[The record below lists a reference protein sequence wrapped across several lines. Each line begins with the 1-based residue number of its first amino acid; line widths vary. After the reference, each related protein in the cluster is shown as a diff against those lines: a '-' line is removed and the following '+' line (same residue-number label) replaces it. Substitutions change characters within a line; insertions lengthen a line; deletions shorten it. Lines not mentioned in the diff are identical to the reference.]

1 MPLNAEFI
9 AYQIAGAAETPT
21 RQPGGVTFAMIVAG
35 RPSLTGSV
43 TLTAEG
49 VVRIRVGD
57 STNGVPGLAEATPPS
72 DLNVDWDEAAITVSG
87 GGLRVR
93 IDRGR
98 WRVSVSRCG
107 DGMLLWTSSVGDV
120 DQKGRERVLP
130 LGLHPDGDR
139 LTAAF
144 EVDQG
149 ERFLGLGEKFT
160 HLDKTGLTIV
170 SSNSNAGGATSEQ
183 AYKNVPFAISTR
195 GYGVFFNTTCTVRH
209 EVANPTLSILSYV
222 AVIDEPAL
230 DLFVI
235 DGPTPKEVLRRYSD
249 LTGYAP
255 PPPLWTYG
263 LWVSRFYYESWDTLF
278 EACQGMRD
286 HDIPADV
293 VNTDTYWM
301 GGDRLSDMQWD
312 EARFPDPAAAIARL
326 RDLGFRLCVWEY
338 PYLSRSSPL
347 WQEAWGKGYLVRTED
362 GQPCDVQT
370 TLPVPTHHMAGFRG
384 VGSLIHVYQQ
394 PLVTPGTLID
404 FTNPDAV
411 AWWQELHRA
420 RLEDG
425 VAIFKTDFGEDV
437 PEDARFHDGR
447 TGREVHNL
455 YPLLYQ
461 QAVAEVTQ
469 EVTGD
474 YVVWGRSS
482 WAGGQRLPIHWGGD
496 PVTTFAA
503 LASTVRA
510 ALSYGL
516 SGVPFWSHDIGGFA
530 GPSPSPTLFVRWAQ
544 FGLMSSHA
552 RLHGTTPRE
561 PWEFGAEA
569 CTIFRDWA
577 RLRYRLLPY
586 LYALGVEAGDTGWP
600 LMRAPFLEYPEDPTC
615 RTLDT
620 QYSLGPDLLIAP
632 VTNDRGDVDV
642 YLPEGVWAGFPDG
655 GLVEGGR
662 WLRHRALPLAEMPV
676 YLRADGVIPLAPPTR
691 HTGERWESLTFEIL
705 LDRGVDREFALP
717 GGATVGV
724 TASPEDI
731 GPPTVRIEGP
741 TSLTYHV
748 RMRTTGGAVFTRD
761 GLTAG
766 VTTPLDDHPPA

>member
-1 MPLNAEFI
+1 MPLNAAFA
-9 AYQIAGAAETPT
+9 AYRIAGRVDAPVHRPDGCTFSIAVD
-21 RQPGGVTFAMIVAG
+21 GVRPLAG
-35 RPSLTGSV
+35 AV
-43 TLTAEG
+43 TLAAEG

-57 STNGVPGLAEATPPS
+57 SGNGVPDLAEARPPA
-72 DLNVDWDEAAITVSG
+72 DLDVGWDETAVTVAG
-87 GGLRVR
+87 GGLHIR
-93 IDRGR
+93 IDRAR
-98 WRVSVSRCG
+98 WRISVTRRA
-107 DGMLLWTSSVGDV
+107 DGTPLWASSVEDV

-130 LGLHPDGDR
+130 LGLHADGDR

-160 HLDKTGLTIV
+160 HLDKTGLSIV

-209 EVANPTLSILSYV
+209 EVANPTWSILSYV
-222 AVIDEPAL
+222 AVIEEPAL

-235 DGPTPKEVLRRYSD
+235 DGPTPKDVLLRYGE

-263 LWVSRFYYESWDTLF
+263 LWLSRFYYESWDTLF

-286 HDIPADV
+286 HDIPSDV

-312 EARFPDPAAAIARL
+312 EGRFPDPAAAIARL

-338 PYLSRSSPL
+338 PYLSRTSPL
-347 WQEAWGKGYLVRTED
+347 WREAWGKGYLVRTED

-370 TLPVPTHHMAGFRG
+370 TLPVPTHHMEGFRG
-384 VGSLIHVYQQ
+384 VGSLVHVYTQ

-411 AWWQELHRA
+411 AWWQDLHRA
-420 RLEDG
+420 RLNDG
-425 VAIFKTDFGEDV
+425 VSVFKTDFGEDV
-437 PEDARFHDGR
+437 PRDARFHDGR

-455 YPLLYQ
+455 YPLLYHK
-461 QAVAEVTQ
+461 AVAEVTA

-482 WAGGQRLPIHWGGD
+482 WAGGQRFPIHWGGD

-530 GPSPSPTLFVRWAQ
+530 GPAPAPALFVRWAQ

-561 PWEFGAEA
+561 PWEFGEQA
-569 CTIFRDWA
+569 CAIFRDWT

-586 LYALGVEAGDTGWP
+586 LYALGVEAGRSGLP
-600 LMRAPFLEYPEDPTC
+600 LMRAPFLEFPDDPTC

-620 QYSLGPDLLIAP
+620 QYCLGPDLLIAP
-632 VTNDRGDVDV
+632 VTNERGDVEV
-642 YLPEGVWAGFPDG
+642 YLPDGIWAGFPDG
-655 GLVEGGR
+655 GLTEGGR
-662 WLRHRALPLAEMPV
+662 WLRRQALPLADMPV
-676 YLRADGVIPLAPPTR
+676 YLRADGVLPLAPPTR
-691 HTGERWESLTFEIL
+691 HTGERWDSLTFEIL
-705 LDRGVDREFALP
+705 LDRGVDRVFTLP
-717 GGATVGV
+717 DGATVRV
-724 TASPEDI
+724 TASPADG
-731 GPPTVRIEGP
+731 GPLTMRVEGP
-741 TSLTYHV
+741 HTLAYHARV
-748 RMRTTGGAVFTRD
+748 RTTGGALHIRKDLPVGT
-761 GLTAG
+761 
-766 VTTPLDDHPPA
+766 VTPLT